1 MAVGG
6 NYTGLLSKA
15 EITATTPA
23 EMLVDY
29 IRIYDNGHTRIGGSS
44 LLELLGARYSGSWYS
59 EGQSGHGFSMEFGQ
73 GAKGLSKV
81 VGYWYIYDDAGNPIF
96 MVGQGTPEGNQVEVI
111 FYSPVGMIYGEFDPS
126 AVPNPLD
133 EGGTGVFVFSDSS
146 NATFSY
152 TPSEFSINT
161 WGHSAVTD
169 LPLVK
174 LFGVPADFFFD
185 LSQ

>member
-81 VGYWYIYDDAGNPIF
+81 VGYWYIYDDLGNPIF
-96 MVGQGTPEGNQVEVI
+96 LVGSGKLDGNRVEMT
-111 FYSPVGMIYGEFDPS
+111 FKSPVGMQFGVFDPDS
-126 AVPNPLD
+126 VEREDAGTAVFEFTD
-133 EGGTGVFVFSDSS
+133 AD

-161 WGHSAVTD
+161 WGHTVIES

-174 LFGVPADFFFD
+174 LFGIPVSDYQPTE
-185 LSQ
+185 